1 MNPIFKP
8 HGIAKPKVPKIS
20 AAPKPPQLAT
30 KLKALLGGN
39 QRRGAN
45 PPGADPRN
53 ASTPHPDRAAIESMQ
68 LGGLGYIGRQP
79 VIGMASDPNGFQ
91 P

>member
-8 HGIAKPKVPKIS
+8 HGIPKSKAPRVA
-20 AAPKPPQLAT
+20 AAPRPPQLAN
-30 KLKALLGGN
+30 KLKALLGGKPG
-39 QRRGAN
+39 RAAS
-45 PPGADPRN
+45 GADPRN
-53 ASTPHPDRAAIESMQ
+53 ASTPRPDRAAIESMQ
-68 LGGLGYIGRQP
+68 MGGLGYIGRQP

>member
-8 HGIAKPKVPKIS
+8 HGIAKLKNSRIS
-20 AAPKPPQLAT
+20 APPKPPQLAT
-30 KLKALLGGN
+30 KLKALLGGR
-39 QRRGAN
+39 QRGAN
-45 PPGADPRN
+45 PSGADPRN
-53 ASTPHPDRAAIESMQ
+53 MMTPRPDRTALESMQ

-79 VIGMASDPNGFQ
+79 VIGMASDPNGFK